1 MYRIHLSILKGFTVF
16 LTFSVLCI
24 ALKII
29 LKGIGYI
36 IECPNEKRI
45 LEFQLESVI
54 FLCGEVIEGHMQ
66 NLRSLASEMANH
78 TASKVY

>member
-1 MYRIHLSILKGFTVF
+1 MYVGLRILLISFISTV
-16 LTFSVLCI
+16 
-24 ALKII
+24 
-29 LKGIGYI
+29 
-36 IECPNEKRI
+36 ECPNEKRI

>member
-1 MYRIHLSILKGFTVF
+1 MA
-16 LTFSVLCI
+16 
-24 ALKII
+24 ALRMLNLRSFWQIMNCGA
-29 LKGIGYI
+29 LAYTL
-36 IECPNEKRI
+36 ECPNEKRI